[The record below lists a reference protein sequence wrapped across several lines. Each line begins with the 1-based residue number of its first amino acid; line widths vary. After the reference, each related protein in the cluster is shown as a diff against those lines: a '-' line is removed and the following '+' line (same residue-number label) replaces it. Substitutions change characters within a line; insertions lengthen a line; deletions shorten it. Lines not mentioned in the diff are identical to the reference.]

1 MPAMNMN
8 NEGTQVPEAWD
19 SFMQIYPMLLHTGD
33 GDQWNEQR
41 EKGGILVWRGDL
53 FFNYCTTSPCISSK

>member
-1 MPAMNMN
+1 MPAMSMN

-41 EKGGILVWRGDL
+41 EKGGI
-53 FFNYCTTSPCISSK
+53 